1 MASMISVPVQV
12 GVELGPSVA
21 VEVGTEVEEAVAAT
35 VVAPSLG
42 AAGVSNLGDGM
53 AQAAITSSPMT
64 GARIHGFRLRTGLV
78 FSGANLACTF
88 SI

>member
-1 MASMISVPVQV
+1 MLSVPVQV
-12 GVELGPSVA
+12 GVELGSSVA

-42 AAGVSNLGDGM
+42 AGVSNLGD
-53 AQAAITSSPMT
+53 AITQAAITSSPMT

-78 FSGANLACTF
+78 FSGANLVCTF